1 LAKRFWE
8 ETGIEILAI
17 GKESVAVRIAELY
30 AGIYSVKWGIEYAMK
45 EGFVRIGLP
54 RYMTV
59 EITENKIVGK
69 SLDPREGGL
78 YGEIPIEKIDTDWE
92 IYPNPVARMF
102 MVFEAKI

>member
-1 LAKRFWE
+1 M
-8 ETGIEILAI
+8 AI

-30 AGIYSVKWGIEYAMK
+30 AGIYSVKWGIDYAMK

-59 EITENKIVGK
+59 EIKEAKILGK

-78 YGEIPIEKIDTDWE
+78 YGEVPIEEENFEWQV
-92 IYPNPVARMF
+92 YPNPIARTF
-102 MVFEAKI
+102 MVFEVKT